1 MNMLKRN
8 PRKSSQRRGAYGF
21 TLIEL
26 LIVMVIL
33 VLLASLVGPRLFGQL
48 GGAKVKAARA
58 QIEMMGAAFDGYRL
72 DMSKYPTTEQGIA
85 ALSVAPVDPAA
96 AAIWR
101 GPYLKK
107 PVERDPWGKN
117 YITSHQ
123 VPMVNTSCHPWA
135 PTAKKAEPAMTRT
148 CLAGSNGQVQA
159 PARFRFGIHAAGV
172 IDRSGVDR
180 RCLCFLHRG
189 RRPIGRACSGTALV

>member
-107 PVERDPWGKN
+107 PVERDPWGNN
-117 YITSHQ
+117 YIYKSPGTNGEYELS
-123 VPMVNTSCHPWA
+123 SLGA
-135 PTAKKAEPAMTRT
+135 DGKEG
-148 CLAGSNGQVQA
+148 GSGDDADVL
-159 PARFRFGIHAAGV
+159 
-172 IDRSGVDR
+172 SWK
-180 RCLCFLHRG
+180 
-189 RRPIGRACSGTALV
+189 